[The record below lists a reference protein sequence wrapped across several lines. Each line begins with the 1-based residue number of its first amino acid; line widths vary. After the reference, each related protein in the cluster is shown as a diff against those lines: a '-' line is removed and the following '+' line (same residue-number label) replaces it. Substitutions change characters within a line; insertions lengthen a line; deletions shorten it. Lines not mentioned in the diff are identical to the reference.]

1 MERSCNQ
8 ILTFTDLEMLVMVEK
23 GSATSRKVE
32 DSPTMR
38 PQETTAVFRDR
49 VRPLP

>member
-1 MERSCNQ
+1 MERSCDQ
-8 ILTFTDLEMLVMVEK
+8 TLSFADLEVLVLVEK